1 MSEYEAALRLE
12 LERLFFLINYHTE
25 RKDLIW
31 DDEKEYQ
38 EYINAALDRANEVR
52 IELLLIQNNSNP
64 SK

>member
-12 LERLFFLINYHTE
+12 LERLFLLINYHTE